1 MKKNNI
7 YKGDVLE
14 TLKTFE
20 DDKVD
25 LVVTSPP
32 YNKQGQGGPLV
43 KTVEYD
49 TFDDTLPE
57 EEYQKQQIEVLN
69 ELYRVTKPGG
79 SIFYNHRCRWDKG
92 VLNHPIG
99 WLAKSDWQLKQEII
113 WDRYISPQLRGWR
126 FWQVDERIYW
136 LLKPDGKDKV
146 GKELKSIHARMSSIW
161 RFMPERDNP
170 HPAPYPLVL
179 PLRIILSLLDKKKG
193 VVLDPYMGSGTTAV
207 AAKLLGSDYI
217 GIDISQK
224 YIDAAN
230 LRIDNFE
237 SERGLLEEEEKLHVI
252 NNSYKDRKR
261 KQAEKKKK
269 AEEKEKAE
277 IENWKKFK

>member
-1 MKKNNI
+1 MKTNTI

-25 LVVTSPP
+25 LTVTSPP
-32 YNKQGQGGPLV
+32 YNKQGQGGPIV
-43 KTVEYD
+43 KTVKYD

-57 EEYQKQQIEVLN
+57 KEYQEQQINVLN

-92 VLNHPIG
+92 VLIHPME
-99 WLAKSDWQLKQEII
+99 WLLKSNWQMKQEIV
-113 WDRYISPQLRGWR
+113 WDRYISAQLRGWR

-136 LLKPDGKDKV
+136 LYKPDGKNKV
-146 GKELKSIHARMSSIW
+146 GKELKSSHARMSSIW
-161 RFMPERDNP
+161 RFPPERNNP

-179 PLRIILSLLDKKKG
+179 PLRIILSMLDKEQG

-207 AAKLLGSDYI
+207 AAKLLNSDYV

-224 YIDAAN
+224 YIDDAN
-230 LRIDNFE
+230 HRIKN
-237 SERGLLEEEEKLHVI
+237 SELERDILIEEEKLHVI
-252 NNSYKDRKR
+252 NNPYKDRKK
-261 KQAEKKKK
+261 KQLERQKEETVYDAEKFT
-269 AEEKEKAE
+269 EV
-277 IENWKKFK
+277 